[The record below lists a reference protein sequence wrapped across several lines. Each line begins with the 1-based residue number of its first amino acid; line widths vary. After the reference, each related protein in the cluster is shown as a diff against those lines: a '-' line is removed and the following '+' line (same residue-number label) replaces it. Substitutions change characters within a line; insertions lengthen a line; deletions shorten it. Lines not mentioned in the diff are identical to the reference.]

1 MLVIILF
8 GINCDCYIR
17 CCYVLVYLL
26 NFVVFVGFYLGL
38 VGLVLSI
45 LRFEMKYVFGWEK
58 IVVNVFIK
66 KN

>member
-45 LRFEMKYVFGWEK
+45 LSFEMKRLK
-58 IVVNVFIK
+58 ICIWLG
-66 KN
+66 KNCG